1 MSKPIK
7 TIGTGFY
14 WDELSVGHRFQT
26 CARTI
31 TETDLVNF
39 YCLTW
44 FTEEL
49 FTNQHDRDQVA
60 IKGRVVPGAL
70 VYTFAEG
77 LIVPSLQHTG
87 LAFLHTDMDIK
98 APTCVGDTIR
108 VEVEVTELRA
118 TSKPDRGLIRTRNT
132 VRNQDGVVTLEYNP
146 LRMMLRSP
154 ERV

>member
-1 MSKPIK
+1 MNDAIK

-14 WDELSVGHRFQT
+14 WNDLAVGDRFQT

-49 FTNQHDRDQVA
+49 FTNQHDREGMA
-60 IKGRVVPGAL
+60 IKGRVVPAAL

-77 LIVPSLQHTG
+77 LVVPSIQHTG
-87 LAFLHTDMDIK
+87 LAFLQTDMDVK
-98 APTCVGDTIR
+98 GPTFVGDTLR
-108 VEVEVTELRA
+108 VEVEVSELRP
-118 TSKPDRGLIRTRNT
+118 TGKPGRGLIRTKNT
-132 VRNQDGVVTLEYNP
+132 IRNQDGVATLEYNP
-146 LRMMLRSP
+146 LRMMRRRP
-154 ERV
+154 E